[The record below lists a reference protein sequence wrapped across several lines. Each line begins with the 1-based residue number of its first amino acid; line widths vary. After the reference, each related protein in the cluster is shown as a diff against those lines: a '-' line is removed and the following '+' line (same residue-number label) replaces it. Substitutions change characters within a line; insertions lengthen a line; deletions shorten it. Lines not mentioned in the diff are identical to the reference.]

1 MKRLVL
7 TLAVALVTALSA
19 SAQRLANIQVEAR
32 FITDKMVLELGLSNV
47 QRNNILQLNL
57 SYLDAINSYRDI
69 NGKAWKHRNKELRRM
84 MSDRQWK
91 RYKESYYFYQP
102 IDWRSN
108 AYVHNIY
115 MQNIRTEWLS
125 YTSRNPVS
133 TISTTS
139 RASHASIISMT
150 SMTNNISMTNTIS
163 TTSIVNT
170 IRTTGMRSIRSEVA
184 VSGISDNQVL
194 QSCSTSAI

>member
-47 QRNNILQLNL
+47 QRNNIMQLNL

-102 IDWRSN
+102 YRL
-108 AYVHNIY
+108 A
-115 MQNIRTEWLS
+115 QQRLRTQYLCK
-125 YTSRNPVS
+125 
-133 TISTTS
+133 ISEQS
-139 RASHASIISMT
+139 GC
-150 SMTNNISMTNTIS
+150 
-163 TTSIVNT
+163 
-170 IRTTGMRSIRSEVA
+170 RTRVEA
-184 VSGISDNQVL
+184 L
-194 QSCSTSAI
+194 

>member
-102 IDWRSN
+102 ILAQQRL
-108 AYVHNIY
+108 
-115 MQNIRTEWLS
+115 RTQYLCK
-125 YTSRNPVS
+125 
-133 TISTTS
+133 ISEQS
-139 RASHASIISMT
+139 GC
-150 SMTNNISMTNTIS
+150 
-163 TTSIVNT
+163 
-170 IRTTGMRSIRSEVA
+170 RTRVET
-184 VSGISDNQVL
+184 L
-194 QSCSTSAI
+194 

>member
-47 QRNNILQLNL
+47 QRNNIMQLNL

-102 IDWRSN
+102 IDWRMLKGWREL
-108 AYVHNIY
+108 YRY
-115 MQNIRTEWLS
+115 RKL
-125 YTSRNPVS
+125 
-133 TISTTS
+133 
-139 RASHASIISMT
+139 RAGGH
-150 SMTNNISMTNTIS
+150 
-163 TTSIVNT
+163 
-170 IRTTGMRSIRSEVA
+170 RRSDMAR
-184 VSGISDNQVL
+184 DL
-194 QSCSTSAI
+194 

>member
-57 SYLDAINSYRDI
+57 GYLDAINSYRDI

-84 MSDRQWK
+84 MSDSQWR
-91 RYKESYYFYQP
+91 RYREAYYFYQP
-102 IDWRSN
+102 ISWRDN

-115 MQNIRTEWLS
+115 TRYPERVVVVHES
-125 YTSRNPVS
+125 CKHHKHHKHDKYDKHYKHYKHEKHHKHDKYRKYDKDDRYKKYPFGSR
-133 TISTTS
+133 
-139 RASHASIISMT
+139 R
-150 SMTNNISMTNTIS
+150 
-163 TTSIVNT
+163 
-170 IRTTGMRSIRSEVA
+170 
-184 VSGISDNQVL
+184 
-194 QSCSTSAI
+194 

>member
-19 SAQRLANIQVEAR
+19 SAQRLANVQVEAR

-115 MQNIRTEWLS
+115 AKYPNRVVVVHES
-125 YTSRNPVS
+125 KPCKHYKHYKSCKSCKHHKYDKHDKHHKYDKHHKHDKHRKYDKDDRYEKHPFGSR
-133 TISTTS
+133 
-139 RASHASIISMT
+139 R
-150 SMTNNISMTNTIS
+150 
-163 TTSIVNT
+163 
-170 IRTTGMRSIRSEVA
+170 
-184 VSGISDNQVL
+184 
-194 QSCSTSAI
+194 

>member
-84 MSDRQWK
+84 MSDRNGNAT
-91 RYKESYYFYQP
+91 
-102 IDWRSN
+102 RSLITSISLSTG
-108 AYVHNIY
+108 AATLTYTIY

>member
-7 TLAVALVTALSA
+7 TLAVALVTALSV

-115 MQNIRTEWLS
+115 AKYPNRVVVVHES
-125 YTSRNPVS
+125 KPCKHHKHYKSCKHHKYDKHDKH
-133 TISTTS
+133 ISTT
-139 RASHASIISMT
+139 
-150 SMTNNISMTNTIS
+150 NIIS